1 MILSNNKMI
10 IIPVLAGILFTLNI
24 SAQDTDSRFS
34 IDKNRLI
41 WENEGELFK
50 IEAFGENTLRFRA
63 SRSLHISDENW
74 NILDQPEV
82 IPEIKIMVGK
92 AVIINGTIRAEI
104 RERDGLITYLDNK
117 DKILLKEAF
126 HHHVPRF
133 ARQYDSKGSNHFKI
147 MLTFEAE
154 KDEHIYGMGQY
165 PNDCLNL
172 KGTVLELAQ
181 KNTQIS
187 IPFFISS
194 KGYGFIWNNPSIGRA
209 DFSMTHTSFTAEY
222 AKQIDY
228 FISQGNKPAELVR
241 KYSDM
246 TGKAPE
252 MPEYGAGFW
261 QSKLRYYSQEDLM
274 KVAREYK
281 KRNLPISVIVAD
293 FFHWPETGDWKFDPE
308 YWPDPKGMVEELEAM
323 GIKLLVS
330 VWPTVNMNSENYQT
344 LRKNNYLIRP
354 ENGVNTFLP
363 FAGYLTYI
371 DPFHPGAREFIWSKL
386 KQNYYDLGIR
396 MFWLDESEPEM
407 EPLDYENVRYYR
419 GNGLEI
425 SSLYPYYLSKAIYE
439 GQVNEGQE
447 EIINLTRSGWIGI
460 QRFGTVL
467 WSGDIYGDFETLRR
481 QVKAGLNISL
491 CGIPWWNSDIGGF
504 FSSGLSKEDFNEV
517 LIRWFQYGAFCPVMR
532 LHGQRPPYTKV
543 AGSPMH
549 TGAPNEVWSYGKEAY
564 GIMSRYLRIR
574 EKLKPYILENMK
586 KASADGTPMMRP
598 LFYDFP
604 DDKQCWEVEDQYM
617 FGPDLLIAPVLEKD
631 AKSRIVYLP
640 FGAEWTDALTGSKY
654 KGGQTINYKVSIEN
668 IPVFTRNG
676 YDFSLK

>member
-34 IDKNRLI
+34 IDKNCLI

-82 IPEIKIMVGK
+82 TPEIKIMPGK

-104 RERDGLITYLDNK
+104 RERDGLITYLNNNDE
-117 DKILLKEAF
+117 ILLKEAF

-209 DFSMTHTSFTAEY
+209 DFSMTHTCFTAEY

-228 FISQGNKPAELVR
+228 LIFHGNKPAELVR

-252 MPEYGAGFW
+252 MPGYGAGFW
-261 QSKLRYYSQEDLM
+261 QSKLRYYSQENLM
-274 KVAREYK
+274 NVAREYK

-308 YWPDPKGMVEELEAM
+308 FWPDPKGMVEELEAM

-330 VWPTVNMNSENYQT
+330 VWPTVNINSENYQT
-344 LRKNNYLIRP
+344 LRKNNYLMRP

-371 DPFHPGAREFIWSKL
+371 DPFNPEAREFLWSKL

-419 GNGLEI
+419 GNGLEV
-425 SSLYPYYLSKAIYE
+425 SSLYPYYLAKAIYDGQVAE
-439 GQVNEGQE
+439 GQKD
-447 EIINLTRSGWIGI
+447 IINLTRSGWIGI
-460 QRFGTVL
+460 QRFGVVL
-467 WSGDIYGDFETLRR
+467 WSGDIYGDFETLRK

-491 CGIPWWNSDIGGF
+491 CGIPWWNTDIGGF
-504 FSSGLSKEDFNEV
+504 FWSGLSKEEFNEV
-517 LIRWFQYGAFCPVMR
+517 LIRWFQYATFCPVMR
-532 LHGQRPPYTKV
+532 LHGQRPPYTQIE
-543 AGSPMH
+543 GSPMH
-549 TGAPNEVWSYGKEAY
+549 TGAPNEVWSYGEEAY
-564 GIMSRYLRIR
+564 EIMSRYLRIR
-574 EKLKPYILENMK
+574 EKLKPYILGNMK

-604 DDKQCWEVEDQYM
+604 DDKQSWEIEDQYM

-640 FGAEWTDALTGSKY
+640 FGAEWTDALTGNKY
-654 KGGQTINYKVSIEN
+654 DGGQTIIYEVNIEN

-676 YDFSLK
+676 NDFRLK